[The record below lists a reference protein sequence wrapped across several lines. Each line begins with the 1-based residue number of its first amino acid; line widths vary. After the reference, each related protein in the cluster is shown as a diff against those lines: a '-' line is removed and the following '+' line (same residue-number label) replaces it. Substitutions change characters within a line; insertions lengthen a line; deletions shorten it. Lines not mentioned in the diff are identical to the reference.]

1 MSESS
6 HSDQSNSNTEFSQLT
21 TEQLSRLAKGYLADK
36 QELEKSI
43 KLIDIVKLLGFGGI
57 FIASLFASA
66 PLTTSVIVVISGL
79 TAVTIST
86 ESLAEILNKL
96 KREGINGVDEK
107 KIKSKYKLGQFVQG
121 KVESHSSDGVFVN
134 LDESLV
140 KGLIKFSD
148 FLDEGEMSEKMYP
161 KIGESIGAVV
171 VGYNENNCCEIY
183 LNAKPSIL
191 HKTLV
196 PLQVPN

>member
-1 MSESS
+1 MSKSS
-6 HSDQSNSNTEFSQLT
+6 HSDQSNIEFSQLT
-21 TEQLSRLAKGYLADK
+21 PEEISLLAEGYLANK

-43 KLIDIVKLLGFGGI
+43 RLIDIVKLSGFGSI
-57 FIASLFASA
+57 FITSLVASA
-66 PLTTSVIVVISGL
+66 PFTALVIGVISGL
-79 TAVTIST
+79 TAMTINT
-86 ESLAEILNKL
+86 ESLAESLNKL
-96 KREGINGVDEK
+96 KREVMGVANEK
-107 KIKSKYKLGQFVQG
+107 EIKSKYKLGQFVQG